1 MNKRINTFETKIMKY
16 AYLIAFGLCLLYF
29 EMIMHFFGM
38 KGFLILNLLVKFPS
52 FIIELLKV
60 SNSVSA
66 VLASLFVMVLFIVI
80 FIIFFLIFT
89 FPFNIICL
97 AYIKNKKR
105 VLKESTTYKTI
116 QDFDYFR
123 DSLGDIS
130 PATISLVTDL
140 KIENKKDFGATIMKL
155 YQMKKIDFV
164 NDEII
169 VLNAS
174 LDGLKRSE
182 MFILDALISDKNS
195 GTNTINSANNIS
207 LWNTICIDESIEE
220 GFVENKRSK
229 SKVMFKIIA
238 LIILFIG
245 TIYICL
251 NLEVN
256 FNQKIPILE
265 KYESGVSNK
274 VVLNDPELFD
284 SLIIIGKQTLFVI
297 NGIVTFILPLYILIY
312 YVSSKVMAP
321 KIRRTQKGKILI
333 EQIAGMKNFIH
344 DFSNLDEVTK
354 EHIALWDHFLIY
366 AIVLEENTDIVNNI
380 CNYKNVNL
388 PKFIL

>member
-1 MNKRINTFETKIMKY
+1 MNKRINTLENKMMKY
-16 AYLIAFGLCLLYF
+16 AYLIAFGLCLIYF
-29 EMIMHFFGM
+29 EIIVHLFGM
-38 KGFLILNLLVKFPS
+38 GGFSIFSLLFTLPS
-52 FIIELLKV
+52 FIGELIKV
-60 SNSVSA
+60 SNSTSA
-66 VLASLFVMVLFIVI
+66 ILASLFVAMLLVGIVL
-80 FIIFFLIFT
+80 IFFIIFT
-89 FPFNIICL
+89 FPFNLICL

-105 VLKESTTYKTI
+105 ILKESTTYKTI

-123 DSLGDIS
+123 DSLGNIS

-155 YQMKKIDFV
+155 YQRKKIDFL

-169 VLNAS
+169 ISNPS

-182 MFILDALISDKNS
+182 MFILDALINDKNS
-195 GTNTINSANNIS
+195 GTNTINNISSTS

-220 GFVENKRSK
+220 GYIENKRSK
-229 SKVMFKIIA
+229 SKVKFKLIS
-238 LIILFIG
+238 LIILFIFN
-245 TIYICL
+245 IFICFSL
-251 NLEVN
+251 KVD
-256 FNQKIPILE
+256 FNQSIPILE
-265 KYESGVSNK
+265 KYKEGTANK
-274 VVLNDPELFD
+274 IVLNDPELIN
-284 SLIIIGKQTLFVI
+284 SLIITGKQTLFVI